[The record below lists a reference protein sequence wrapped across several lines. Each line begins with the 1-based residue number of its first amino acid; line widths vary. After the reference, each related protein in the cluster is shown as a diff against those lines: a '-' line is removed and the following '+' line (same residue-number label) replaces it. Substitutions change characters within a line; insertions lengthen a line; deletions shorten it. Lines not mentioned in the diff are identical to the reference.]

1 MTLTTAVEGYSSLP
15 TVLATAATR
24 SLILAVAA
32 GLALA
37 AFRVRDTAAR
47 LFTWTVVLYAALAM
61 PLLGWLLPPLALPA
75 PAFLHNISA
84 ASAKRTAPP
93 LAYRAAVSASG
104 NADAERTHVLQPH
117 STAVP
122 AVKSHTAQSSAPFS
136 APSKPAIPWNV
147 IAIGVYV
154 AVILILLT
162 RFVVGVVLG
171 LRLIRN
177 ARKICAPRVCTRLA
191 SRARASGLAFIPQA
205 AETEWIAVPVTMGVL
220 RPRILLP
227 EDWREWD
234 DTKLDAVIAHE
245 ISHVARRDALTQRIS
260 LFHCAIFWFSP
271 LAWWLDRNLA
281 NLAEQASDEAALSG
295 GADRNDYARTL
306 LGFFEALQTAPGR
319 VWWQG
324 VSMAKPGEAEQ
335 RLEKILAWKGAANM
349 GLKKSIA
356 VVILVLAVPAV
367 YLAAA
372 VHPGAHEPAVQGLAQ
387 NQEQAP
393 PPVPR
398 ATATPPA
405 PTAVAPDSLA
415 PAAAPASI
423 YSTVPVAPIAPVAT
437 VAPPAAWSG
446 QSGTSYAYGYSYGA
460 EQSRTRSHGSGYVYD
475 DDQRFVIVYGKSDSL
490 TMSGTSEDAHHVERL
505 RKQIPGDFIWF
516 SRDEKSYIIRDQATI
531 DRARQFWAPQE
542 ELGKKQEELGRQQ
555 EALGQQQEELGAK
568 MEKIHVTVPDMTAQL
583 DKLRAELKQ
592 LSSGGATME
601 QIGDLQ
607 SEIGELQSR
616 LGEIQS
622 QAGEQQGKLGEQQ
635 GTLGEKQGKLGEQ
648 QGELGRQQAEL
659 AEKAS
664 RQMKE
669 LLDEA
674 LKNGTAKPEPE
685 STNPAL

>member
-1 MTLTTAVEGYSSLP
+1 MV
-15 TVLATAATR
+15 
-24 SLILAVAA
+24 
-32 GLALA
+32 
-37 AFRVRDTAAR
+37 
-47 LFTWTVVLYAALAM
+47 
-61 PLLGWLLPPLALPA
+61 
-75 PAFLHNISA
+75 
-84 ASAKRTAPP
+84 
-93 LAYRAAVSASG
+93 
-104 NADAERTHVLQPH
+104 
-117 STAVP
+117 
-122 AVKSHTAQSSAPFS
+122 
-136 APSKPAIPWNV
+136 
-147 IAIGVYV
+147 AIGAYV
-154 AVILILLT
+154 AVTLILLT

-171 LRLIRN
+171 VRLIRN
-177 ARKICAPRVCTRLA
+177 AREICAPRVSAILA
-191 SRARASGLAFIPQA
+191 SRARASGLTFIPQA
-205 AETEWIAVPVTMGVL
+205 AESEWIAVPVTMGVL
-220 RPRILLP
+220 RSRILLP
-227 EDWREWD
+227 EGWRAWD

-245 ISHVARRDALTQRIS
+245 VSHVARRDALTQRVS

-324 VSMAKPGEAEQ
+324 VSMAKPGQAEQ
-335 RLEKILAWKGAANM
+335 RLEKILAWRGVATM

-356 VVILVLAVPAV
+356 VVILALAVPAV

-372 VHPGAHEPAVQGLAQ
+372 VHPVAHKRAVQGLAQ
-387 NQEQAP
+387 DQEQAP
-393 PPVPR
+393 PPAPR

-405 PTAVAPDSLA
+405 PTAVAPNSLA

-423 YSTVPVAPIAPVAT
+423 YSTVPVAPIAPVA
-437 VAPPAAWSG
+437 PPAAWSG

-460 EQSRTRSHGSGYVYD
+460 GQSRTRSHGSGYVYD

-490 TMSGTSEDAHHVERL
+490 TMSGTSEDAGHVERL

-555 EALGQQQEELGAK
+555 EALGKQQEELGAK

-592 LSSGGATME
+592 LNSGGATME

-635 GTLGEKQGKLGEQ
+635 GALGEKQGKLGEQ

-674 LKNGTAKPEPE
+674 LKKGTAKPEPE
-685 STNPAL
+685 STNPSL